1 MRRLLLAL
9 GLLLTSLPP
18 ASRPASAQDAAWPDR
33 PVRLILPSG
42 PGGAFDLIGR
52 VIAEGLN
59 GPLANRVVV
68 ENRAGAG
75 GVIAAEAAAR
85 APADGYSFLLG
96 ILSTQVVIP
105 ATQRVGYDPATA
117 FAPVA
122 PTTMAPMVLA
132 VNPNLPARTVAE
144 FIALTQAQPGRIN
157 ASYAGR
163 ASLPHLLLALF
174 MRQTG
179 AQPYPVPFSLSAQ
192 GLQALM
198 SGEVGAAFE
207 TASIIRT
214 QAAAGTLRAL
224 AVTSAARDPG
234 LPEVPTMAEA
244 GIPGF
249 VAGSW
254 TGVFAPAGTP
264 PAIIARLNGLL
275 AELSR
280 DATYQ
285 RRLANIGVQPQ
296 TGSPEDLGRWV
307 ASERERWSGLARS
320 LAGSD

>member
-9 GLLLTSLPP
+9 CLLPSLGLLPP
-18 ASRPASAQDAAWPDR
+18 RAASAQEWPDR
-33 PVRLILPSG
+33 PVRLIVPSG
-42 PGGAFDLIGR
+42 PGGAFDIIGR
-52 VIAEGLN
+52 VIADGLN
-59 GPLANRVVV
+59 GPLNNRVVV
-68 ENRAGAG
+68 ENRSGAG

-85 APADGYSFLLG
+85 APADGSSFLLG

-105 ATQRVGYDPATA
+105 ATQSVGYDPASA

-122 PTTMAPMVLA
+122 LTTMAPMVLA
-132 VNPNLPARTVAE
+132 VNPGLPARNVAE
-144 FIALTQAQPGRIN
+144 LVALTRAQRGRIN

-174 MRQTG
+174 MRETG

-198 SGEVGAAFE
+198 SGEVGMAFE

-224 AVTSAARDPG
+224 AVTSAARDPA
-234 LPEVPTMAEA
+234 LPDVPTMAEA
-244 GIPGF
+244 GVPGF

-254 TGVFAPAGTP
+254 TGIFAPTGTP
-264 PAIIARLNGLL
+264 PAIITRLNGLL
-275 AELSR
+275 NDLAR
-280 DATYQ
+280 DAAYQ

-296 TGSPEDLGRWV
+296 IGSAAELGQWV
-307 ASERERWSGLARS
+307 NSERQRWSELARS

>member
-9 GLLLTSLPP
+9 SLLLPNLP
-18 ASRPASAQDAAWPDR
+18 AQAQDAAWPDR
-33 PVRLILPSG
+33 PVRLIVPSG
-42 PGGAFDLIGR
+42 PGGAFDIIGR
-52 VIAEGLN
+52 VIADGLN

-75 GVIAAEAAAR
+75 GIIAAEAAAR
-85 APADGYSFLLG
+85 APADGSSFLLG

-105 ATQRVGYDPATA
+105 ATQAVGYDPVAG
-117 FAPVA
+117 FAPVGL
-122 PTTMAPMVLA
+122 TTMAPMVLA
-132 VNPNLPARTVAE
+132 VNPGLPASTVAE
-144 FIALTQAQPGRIN
+144 LVALTKARPGQIN
-157 ASYAGR
+157 ASYSGR

-198 SGEVGAAFE
+198 GGQVGMAFE

-214 QAAAGTLRAL
+214 QAAAGTVRAL
-224 AVTSAARDPG
+224 AVTSATRHPALPG
-234 LPEVPTMAEA
+234 VPTMAEA
-244 GIPGF
+244 GVPGF

-254 TGVFAPAGTP
+254 TGIFAPAGTP

-275 AELSR
+275 NTL
-280 DATYQ
+280 ATDMGYQ
-285 RRLANIGVQPQ
+285 TRLANIGVQPQ
-296 TGSPEDLGRWV
+296 TGTPQALGAWV
-307 ASERERWSGLARS
+307 ISERERWSTLARGLAS
-320 LAGSD
+320 AD